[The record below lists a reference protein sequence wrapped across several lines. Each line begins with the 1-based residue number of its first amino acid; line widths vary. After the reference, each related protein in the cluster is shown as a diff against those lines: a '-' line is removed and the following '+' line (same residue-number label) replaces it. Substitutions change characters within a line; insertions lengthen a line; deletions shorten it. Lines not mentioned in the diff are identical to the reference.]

1 MLPELHYRLTLCT
14 HHESDP
20 IPISNNMKVA
30 TLCKKDTRTRMNKT
44 VILTKFDAQL
54 KHKTTI
60 MADHAKFTKHEY
72 LGGMFNSDCGQAIHY
87 VVHRLPAT

>member
-1 MLPELHYRLTLCT
+1 
-14 HHESDP
+14 
-20 IPISNNMKVA
+20 
-30 TLCKKDTRTRMNKT
+30 MNKT